1 MGRRGK
7 PRGRSGADAAQR
19 GNGYAAAPPPTGRAE
34 RRKLARKVRRRRRRS
49 ALREIPLMIVVAVGI
64 ALFLKTFLVQAFVI
78 PSGSMEQTI
87 RIGDRVVVDK
97 LTPYFGSRPQRG
109 DVIVFEDPADWL
121 HGEQAPAA
129 DDSAVTAQVKRGLAA
144 IGLLPADDQRN
155 LIKRV
160 VAVGGDT
167 VVCCDRDDRITVN
180 GTPLTEPYLHPG
192 NKPSSLRFTVRVPE
206 GRYFV
211 LGDHREN
218 SADSR
223 YHRAEGHGGTVPDD
237 HVVGRAVAIAWPAG
251 HWRGLEARETY
262 AAVPDAP
269 GGSTAADGASH
280 KVASQD
286 LNRTIPLPTPA
297 ELPLVMGVVVL
308 RRTRRG
314 QRHTV
319 RSRCGGCGG
328 GRTIRTRARGWFR
341 TPRGRTGRVRRRV
354 RWSRSGRRPRRRA
367 AQGKAAHPLLAGD
380 PVLDRHRA
388 GTGAADQDVPGPG
401 VLDPFGVDAERPP
414 EGRPGPGGQAHP
426 VVRR

>member
-1 MGRRGK
+1 MGRRGR
-7 PRGRSGADAAQR
+7 PRGRAAADDARR
-19 GNGYAAAPPPTGRAE
+19 GNEHAAAPPPTGRAE
-34 RRKLARKVRRRRRRS
+34 RRRLARKVSRRRRRS

-129 DDSAVTAQVKRGLAA
+129 ADSAVTVQAKRALSA

-180 GTPLTEPYLHPG
+180 GTALTEPYLHPG
-192 NKPSSLRFTVRVPE
+192 NKPSSLRFTVRVPDD
-206 GRYFV
+206 RYFV

-223 YHRAEGHGGTVPDD
+223 YHRAEGYGGTVPGD

-251 HWRGLEARETY
+251 HWRSLGARETY

-269 GGSTAADGASH
+269 GGSVAADGVSH

-308 RRTRRG
+308 RRTWRG

-328 GRTIRTRARGWFR
+328 GRTIRTRARGRFR
-341 TPRGRTGRVRRRV
+341 TPRGRTCRVCRRGR
-354 RWSRSGRRPRRRA
+354 GRRP
-367 AQGKAAHPLLAGD
+367 G
-380 PVLDRHRA
+380 
-388 GTGAADQDVPGPG
+388 
-401 VLDPFGVDAERPP
+401 
-414 EGRPGPGGQAHP
+414 
-426 VVRR
+426 